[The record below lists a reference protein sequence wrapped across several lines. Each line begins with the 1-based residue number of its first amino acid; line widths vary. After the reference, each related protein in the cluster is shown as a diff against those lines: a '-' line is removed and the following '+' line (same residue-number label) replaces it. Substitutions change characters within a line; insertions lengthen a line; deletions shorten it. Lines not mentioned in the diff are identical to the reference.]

1 MTFVFCAILPSRGVL
16 LCAVVRLCAP
26 LCAFV
31 YLCVPLCVFVPVGY
45 GVFVWGVCIEA
56 KACEIVYT
64 ACVLNIPQP
73 QGWSP
78 RLDPSPADVSLF
90 EANAGFGESSHSR
103 MAVMPQLGRYCLR
116 ESLKLASRGVPIL

>member
-26 LCAFV
+26 LCTFV
-31 YLCVPLCVFVPVGY
+31 YLCAFLCL
-45 GVFVWGVCIEA
+45 WA